1 MQFTEDEQQ
10 QLNRQKAAIKRAKG
24 QMAKIGNTAKLR
36 SDLEDKVA
44 AEQRLAKL
52 KMDSARKRFR
62 LGIDRLLKDAKNADR
77 TYDLTVVDT
86 WISVSDSDT
95 ATLTVKVQRLP

>member
-1 MQFTEDEQQ
+1 MQFTEDEQR
-10 QLNRQKAAIKRAKG
+10 QLNWQKAQIKRAKE
-24 QMAKIGNTAKLR
+24 QMAKIGNTARLR

-62 LGIDRLLKDAKNADR
+62 LGIDRLLKDADR
-77 TYDLTVVDT
+77 TYDLAVTDA

-95 ATLTVKVQRLP
+95 ATLTIKVQRLP